1 MDKRKILLSIFIL
14 MISSVIV
21 PQGHSVP
28 TGQGQQLF
36 FDNFSTSQ
44 LSPNWNSMIP
54 GGSGIT
60 GNLSQTGGWLTM
72 TLQRTS
78 IVPLGIVIDSIMANN
93 IAPIISSST
102 SKQFI
107 YSVWRIIPFNL
118 TQIGNNP
125 NANSAQRDADMTFG
139 LFSNITS
146 GEGIG
151 IQLSEVDRTSDNLA
165 TISSSQRE
173 VAALFIDHPQPHG
186 VGTTTNCFYTTTMF
200 ITPYPC
206 SNNFK
211 AIVYTNTNA
220 IIDLNTPHIFTLEMN
235 LAKDQSSW
243 VSMQIDQNAIYNIT
257 QSSCFCIEG
266 TGEIY
271 GNLFPY
277 IFNAYSVNNVG
288 LNGGYVNPNQSV
300 ATNVNYVL
308 IDNYVP
314 STLPQGS
321 NPPLNTSNNPFNIPQ
336 TNNPISNPFG
346 GIQPANIWQYFA
358 NVIGQGVPEGGGNFL
373 MSKFYFGGSVLFAIT
388 VIVILMS
395 LLFTPIGRVT
405 SPFILSFIL
414 FIDTIANFVLG
425 TLPSW
430 IFAGVLIFFMAVM
443 VGTIPSTIGGHGK
456 SGV

>member
-1 MDKRKILLSIFIL
+1 

-151 IQLSEVDRTSDNLA
+151 I
-165 TISSSQRE
+165 
-173 VAALFIDHPQPHG
+173 
-186 VGTTTNCFYTTTMF
+186 
-200 ITPYPC
+200 
-206 SNNFK
+206 
-211 AIVYTNTNA
+211 
-220 IIDLNTPHIFTLEMN
+220 
-235 LAKDQSSW
+235 
-243 VSMQIDQNAIYNIT
+243 
-257 QSSCFCIEG
+257 
-266 TGEIY
+266 
-271 GNLFPY
+271 
-277 IFNAYSVNNVG
+277 
-288 LNGGYVNPNQSV
+288 
-300 ATNVNYVL
+300 
-308 IDNYVP
+308 
-314 STLPQGS
+314 
-321 NPPLNTSNNPFNIPQ
+321 
-336 TNNPISNPFG
+336 
-346 GIQPANIWQYFA
+346 
-358 NVIGQGVPEGGGNFL
+358 
-373 MSKFYFGGSVLFAIT
+373 
-388 VIVILMS
+388 
-395 LLFTPIGRVT
+395 
-405 SPFILSFIL
+405 
-414 FIDTIANFVLG
+414 
-425 TLPSW
+425 
-430 IFAGVLIFFMAVM
+430 
-443 VGTIPSTIGGHGK
+443 
-456 SGV
+456 